1 MWEWTHAGMGRHVQ
15 GRLSLLVR
23 KLRWRKDIGPGAPCG
38 RPDTARGSA
47 LSVSAPS
54 MAHMSPTPSAPTAA
68 PVPASE
74 ANESI
79 RRFVRARRGVAW
91 SAQDMAE
98 YAVLLEIWTLAVR
111 AEVVEAA

>member
-1 MWEWTHAGMGRHVQ
+1 M
-15 GRLSLLVR
+15 LVR
-23 KLRWRKDIGPGAPCG
+23 KLRDRRCIRAGSSSGPRA
-38 RPDTARGSA
+38 DARGAA

-54 MAHMSPTPSAPTAA
+54 IAHMSPTPSAPTDV

-79 RRFVRARRGVAW
+79 RRFVRARRGLAW

-111 AEVVEAA
+111 SEVAEVVEAA

>member
-1 MWEWTHAGMGRHVQ
+1 V
-15 GRLSLLVR
+15 
-23 KLRWRKDIGPGAPCG
+23 
-38 RPDTARGSA
+38 
-47 LSVSAPS
+47 
-54 MAHMSPTPSAPTAA
+54 

-79 RRFVRARRGVAW
+79 RRFVRARRGLAW

-111 AEVVEAA
+111 SEVAEVVEAA